1 MVVPI
6 VPSVGRYPAV
16 VPQDPAVE
24 PAIIDLLGALA
35 YAELSAFD
43 RLADD
48 ARMAPTLDGRAH
60 MSAMAAIEMTHYS
73 RLAERLTD
81 SGVAPAV
88 AMEPFV
94 AALETY
100 HSLTEPTTWLEG
112 VVKAYVGDGMAA
124 DFYREVAE
132 YVDASTRDLIHEVL
146 VDAGRAEFAVRE
158 VRAAITARP
167 AVAGRLALWA
177 RRLVGEAISQT
188 QHVLADRDTLMLLLM
203 EGTGDLSG
211 VAGLIS
217 RITEHHEDRMTALGL
232 SS

>member
-1 MVVPI
+1 MHDSAPDSAP
-6 VPSVGRYPAV
+6 PSDVAEPAV
-16 VPQDPAVE
+16 V
-24 PAIIDLLGALA
+24 DLLGALA
-35 YAELSAFD
+35 YGELSAFD

-60 MSAMAAIEMTHYS
+60 MSAMAAIEMGHYS
-73 RLAERLTD
+73 VLAQRLVTL
-81 SGVAPAV
+81 GVAPSV

-100 HSLTEPTTWLEG
+100 HSLTEPSTWLEG

-132 YVDASTRDLIHEVL
+132 FVDESTRALIREVL
-146 VDAGRAEFAVRE
+146 ADTARAEFAVRE
-158 VRAAITARP
+158 VRAAIYAQPT
-167 AVAGRLALWA
+167 VAGRLALWA

-188 QHVLADRDTLMLLLM
+188 QHVLADRDALMLLM
-203 EGTGDLSG
+203 MHGTGDLSG
-211 VAGLIS
+211 VAGLIA
-217 RITEHHEDRMTALGL
+217 RITERHEERMAALGL

>member
-1 MVVPI
+1 VSLPDQ
-6 VPSVGRYPAV
+6 SDAT
-16 VPQDPAVE
+16 A
-24 PAIIDLLGALA
+24 DLLGALA
-35 YAELSAFD
+35 YGELSAFD

-60 MSAMAAIEMTHYS
+60 MSAMAAEEMRHYTL
-73 RLAERLTD
+73 LAQRLTTL
-81 SGVAPAV
+81 GIAPAQ

-100 HSLTEPTTWLEG
+100 HTLTEPSTWLES

-132 YVDASTRDLIHEVL
+132 FVDADTRALIHEVL
-146 VDAGRAEFAVRE
+146 ADAGRAEFALRE
-158 VRAAITARP
+158 VRNAIELQP
-167 AVAGRLALWA
+167 SVAGRLALWA

-188 QHVLADRDTLMLLLM
+188 QHVLAERDSLMLLLM
-203 EGTGDLSG
+203 RGTGDLSS
-211 VAGLIS
+211 VAALIG
-217 RITEHHEDRMTALGL
+217 RITERHDQRMAKLGL